1 MEVECNP
8 ENIVFQMVM
17 PATTVAMRQR
27 LGEGESA
34 GAHEDSHSGS
44 VSVFGVIFLADS
56 LTGAAVKLE

>member
-1 MEVECNP
+1 
-8 ENIVFQMVM
+8 MVM

-34 GAHEDSHSGS
+34 GAHEESHSGS
-44 VSVFGVIFLADS
+44 VSVFGVIFLADP